1 MEVRDKVAIVTGAA
15 GGIGEALTHRFLEA
29 GARVLVSDIDVDK
42 LHATAGRLEQVA
54 GAGTVAAVAGDAAD
68 PFSLICP
75 PTRRTDIQQ
84 RHFDDF

>member
-42 LHATAGRLEQVA
+42 LHATAGRLERVA
-54 GAGTVAAVAGDAAD
+54 GAGTVDCFV
-68 PFSLICP
+68 SHP
-75 PTRRTDIQQ
+75 PLYCTPWN
-84 RHFDDF
+84 